1 MLYGLRQP
9 KKRRLKMILN
19 DYKCNSCRA
28 IYEYWSA
35 DETVKCKD
43 CSDTAS
49 KIMSGG
55 NFSLPGIDTG
65 FPTAADKWARRHR
78 KANHAELK
86 ELGIPT

>member
-1 MLYGLRQP
+1 MV
-9 KKRRLKMILN
+9 LN

>member
-1 MLYGLRQP
+1 
-9 KKRRLKMILN
+9 
-19 DYKCNSCRA
+19 
-28 IYEYWSA
+28 
-35 DETVKCKD
+35 
-43 CSDTAS
+43 
-49 KIMSGG
+49 MSGG